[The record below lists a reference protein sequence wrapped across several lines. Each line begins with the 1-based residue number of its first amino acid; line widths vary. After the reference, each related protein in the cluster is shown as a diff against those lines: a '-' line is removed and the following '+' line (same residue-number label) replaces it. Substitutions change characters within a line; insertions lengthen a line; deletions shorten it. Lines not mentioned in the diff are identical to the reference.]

1 MLRLLSCTIIQASLG
16 LTKNLEE
23 ELGTDDKGP
32 FKKYATL
39 FGDGDTGLRLN
50 ITWGKVLLSAKKCHK
65 LFECPLTYLMLLIF
79 LTIVVS

>member
-1 MLRLLSCTIIQASLG
+1 MLRLLSWMIIQASLG

-39 FGDGDTGLRLN
+39 LGDEDTGL
-50 ITWGKVLLSAKKCHK
+50 
-65 LFECPLTYLMLLIF
+65 
-79 LTIVVS
+79 